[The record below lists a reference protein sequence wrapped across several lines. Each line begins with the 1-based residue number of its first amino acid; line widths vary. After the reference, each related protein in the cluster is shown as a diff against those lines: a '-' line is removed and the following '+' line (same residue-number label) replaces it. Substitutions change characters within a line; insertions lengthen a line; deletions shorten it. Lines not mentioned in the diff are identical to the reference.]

1 MAYDL
6 SDYPNVP
13 SDTGAWGHLF
23 EYLLG
28 LNGGGNADLPAPIDV
43 KFKNHSL
50 TALLTMFHK
59 ERSSTDRMNQMVCE
73 FGWQD
78 EHWRI
83 SFRYTLKKQFDR
95 AFRV

>member
-13 SDTGAWGHLF
+13 SGTGARGHLF
-23 EYLLG
+23 EYLLS
-28 LNGGGNADLPAPIDV
+28 LNGGNADLPAPMDV
-43 KFKNHSL
+43 KSKNHSL
-50 TALLTMFHK
+50 TALLPMFHK
-59 ERSSTDRMNQMVCE
+59 ERSSTDRMNQMVFE
-73 FGWQD
+73 LGWQD
-78 EHWRI
+78 GHWRI